1 MPQQQSS
8 TKQRTRFKK
17 PSMYK
22 VIIFNDDETTME
34 FVVNLLVEIFNKQHA
49 EAEEMMLRVHI
60 EGQAVVGIYT
70 YDIARTKVSQ
80 ASNKAQDAGFPLRLT
95 YKPE

>member
-8 TKQRTRFKK
+8 TKQHTRFKK

-22 VIIFNDDETTME
+22 VIIYNDDETTME
-34 FVVNLLVEIFNKQHA
+34 FVVNLLMEVFNKQEA
-49 EAEEMMLRVHI
+49 EAGELMLRVHV

-70 YDIARTKVSQ
+70 YDIARTKVAQ
-80 ASNKAQDAGFPLRLT
+80 ASNKAQSAGFPLRLA